1 MEVTPSPP
9 LVPRPSPRRDLVERV
24 RRWVG
29 WFGLARLVAAGASVV
44 LVAVAAWWLLRAP
57 RPSTESQLPYAGAA
71 STTSMA
77 QLPAPTTASPSAAST
92 SAVDLVVHVAGAV
105 VAPGVYHLGPTSRVV
120 DAVSAAGGLTPSAS
134 VDAVNLA
141 APLRDGSRV
150 YVPAVGEAV
159 PAAVGV
165 SGGVDPAA
173 TSLPA
178 GPLDVNTATPDEL
191 DTLPGVGPST
201 AAAIVA
207 YRDAH
212 GPFGTIDD
220 LGEVRGIGPAKL
232 DAIRG
237 LVTT

>member
-1 MEVTPSPP
+1 VEVPPSPS
-9 LVPRPSPRRDLVERV
+9 LVPRPSPRRDLVDRA

-29 WFGLARLVAAGASVV
+29 WFGAARLLAAGAAVV

-71 STTSMA
+71 SSPVA
-77 QLPAPTTASPSAAST
+77 GPPSTAVGEPVTST
-92 SAVDLVVHVAGAV
+92 SVADLVVHVAGE
-105 VAPGVYHLGPTSRVV
+105 VAMPGVYHVGATSRVV
-120 DAVSAAGGLTPSAS
+120 DVIAAAGGLTAAAS
-134 VDAVNLA
+134 VDSVNLA
-141 APLRDGSRV
+141 APVRDGSRV
-150 YVPAVGEAV
+150 YIPAVGEVLPAV
-159 PAAVGV
+159 AGA
-165 SGGVDPAA
+165 SGGNEPAA
-173 TSLPA
+173 TTLPP
-178 GPLDVNTATPDEL
+178 GPIDVNAASADQL

-207 YRDAH
+207 YREAH
-212 GPFGTIDD
+212 GAFATVDD